1 MNPGAPH
8 PAPGH
13 SVLPSGGAARGVG
26 PAGVVPHADGRR
38 PRTDGGQDGVGGCSV
53 SSVQLEFPAAARPG
67 RVASAG
73 PGPIRSD
80 PSRLDRGGRRDA
92 PRRSGP

>member
-1 MNPGAPH
+1 MNPGVA
-8 PAPGH
+8 
-13 SVLPSGGAARGVG
+13 
-26 PAGVVPHADGRR
+26 HADARR
-38 PRTDGGQDGVGGCSV
+38 PRPGGGQDGVGGCSV

-80 PSRLDRGGRRDA
+80 PTRPDRGGRRDA